1 MMYKVLH
8 SEKYLLVATIKIF
21 NSFNEI
27 LERYSTYAK
36 EIEKYREKIE
46 LGERVEILYDFYITL
61 TIEKVES

>member
-1 MMYKVLH
+1 MYKVLH

-36 EIEKYREKIE
+36 EIEKCREKIE

>member
-1 MMYKVLH
+1 MYKVLH